1 MKSPCSQNKSFS
13 LLRPGAHFH
22 PCYPAFIP
30 TSTTRHSPRL
40 DCHCKSPALS
50 AIDVDPPA
58 LTPTTRLSIASDK
71 DVDGPPCCRRHLR
84 GVAGHP
90 YQIINIWHGYS
101 LLQKLTTTINVPST
115 PFYYVTAKIA
125 FNAVESS
132 GTHIGRSQ
140 AWIWDQQHHMH
151 DSSQS
156 QLHPDHFH
164 IHRCLMQHPSAS
176 STPQDPAPCPI
187 PSGRLVQKFHFLP
200 KNRFFSIFFPIDPV
214 HAKIRP
220 NRARWVCKGESCVS
234 SRSSPFDRTG
244 LMPCNDH
251 WGLGL
256 SGSKS

>member
-140 AWIWDQQHHMH
+140 AWIWDALKHGYGTSNITCMTPV
-151 DSSQS
+151 S
-156 QLHPDHFH
+156 
-164 IHRCLMQHPSAS
+164 PSF
-176 STPQDPAPCPI
+176 TYV
-187 PSGRLVQKFHFLP
+187 L
-200 KNRFFSIFFPIDPV
+200 
-214 HAKIRP
+214 
-220 NRARWVCKGESCVS
+220 
-234 SRSSPFDRTG
+234 DR
-244 LMPCNDH
+244 H
-251 WGLGL
+251 W
-256 SGSKS
+256 